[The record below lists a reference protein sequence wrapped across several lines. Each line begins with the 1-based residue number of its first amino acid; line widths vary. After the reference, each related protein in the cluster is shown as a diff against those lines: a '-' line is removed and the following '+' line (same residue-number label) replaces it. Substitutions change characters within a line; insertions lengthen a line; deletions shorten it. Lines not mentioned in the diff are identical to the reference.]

1 MSHFPTALRINVLAS
16 LIVSVVVFGDNVVYV
31 LSVNKLFTAST
42 AFWTAESTELV
53 LSNNNFSA
61 FLHKLLK

>member
-31 LSVNKLFTAST
+31 LSVNKLFTASK
-42 AFWTAESTELV
+42 AFRTVESETV
-53 LSNNNFSA
+53 TC
-61 FLHKLLK
+61 